1 MIGILILGQKHFGR
15 GLLEAVDHTF
25 GKRPPR
31 LVAVEVDYRDP
42 PEKIGEAI
50 REAVHALDQDQGVL
64 ILADVFGATHTNL
77 ACRVLARGHIELIGG
92 VNLPMLLRALNYRE
106 LPMDELMDKALSGG
120 CGGIVCASVSDAK
133 RETRA

>member
-1 MIGILILGQKHFGR
+1 MIGILILGQKYFGR

-25 GKRPPR
+25 GQRPPH
-31 LVAVEVDYRDP
+31 LAAVEVDYRDP

-50 REAVHALDQDQGVL
+50 GEAVRTLDQGQGVL

-77 ACRVLARGHIELIGG
+77 ACRLLIRGHIELIGG
-92 VNLPMLLRALNYRE
+92 VNLPMLLRTLNYRE
-106 LPMDELMDKALSGG
+106 LPMDEIMDKALAGG
-120 CGGIVCASVSDAK
+120 CGGIVCASASDAK

>member
-1 MIGILILGQKHFGR
+1 MIGILILGQKYFGR

-25 GKRPPR
+25 GNRPPR
-31 LVAVEVDYRDP
+31 VTAVEVDYRDP
-42 PEKIGEAI
+42 PEKISEAIGEAV
-50 REAVHALDQDQGVL
+50 RTLDQSQGVL

-77 ACRVLARGHIELIGG
+77 ACRLLERGHIELIGG
-92 VNLPMLLRALNYRE
+92 VNLPMVLRALNYRE

-120 CGGIVCASVSDAK
+120 CGGIVCAGASDAR